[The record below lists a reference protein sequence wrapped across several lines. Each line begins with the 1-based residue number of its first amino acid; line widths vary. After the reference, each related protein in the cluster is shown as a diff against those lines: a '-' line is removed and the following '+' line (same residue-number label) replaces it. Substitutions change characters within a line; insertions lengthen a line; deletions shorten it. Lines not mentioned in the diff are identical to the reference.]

1 LDHRLFG
8 SFAIFTAMA
17 NNTPFLQAIA
27 VSKVYPGKHQS
38 GVHHISLTIQP
49 GKITGIIGES
59 GSGKSTLLKL
69 LFGLL
74 SPDEGQVQFRGERI
88 WGPAE
93 KLIPGHDA
101 MKMVTQ
107 HTDDLNLFAKVWD
120 NIAILMPNTDMK
132 AKMEQPE
139 KVLRQLN
146 MFHLAD
152 KRVADLS
159 GGEKQRV
166 AIARALITRPQ
177 ILLLDEPFNQVDT
190 TFRDGLQQD
199 IRRIVK
205 ETGLT
210 VIIVSHDPAEV
221 LSMADELVVIKDG
234 AVLESGSPKKLY
246 NSPENL
252 YTARLLSNCN
262 IFMREEARALRVK
275 AVKEQVVIYPEWIIP
290 VSSGKNLDWTI
301 KEILFKGAYE
311 EIYLE
316 YGPIEVHLINHEPGL
331 YDNYSHIGIRV
342 TKYLEY

>member
-1 LDHRLFG
+1 
-8 SFAIFTAMA
+8 MA

-27 VSKVYPGKHQS
+27 VSKVYPGKQQS
-38 GVHHISLTIQP
+38 GVHDVNLTIQP
-49 GKITGIIGES
+49 GKITAIIGES
-59 GSGKSTLLKL
+59 GSGKSTLMRL

-74 SPDEGQVQFRGERI
+74 TPDAGEVRFEGERV
-88 WGPAE
+88 WGPIE

-107 HTDDLNLFAKVWD
+107 HTDDLNLFAKVFD
-120 NIAILMPNTDMK
+120 NVAVLLPNTDLK
-132 AKMEQPE
+132 TKMERPE

-166 AIARALITRPQ
+166 AIARALITHPQ
-177 ILLLDEPFNQVDT
+177 VLLLDEPFNQVDT

-199 IRRIVK
+199 IRKIVR

-210 VIIVSHDPAEV
+210 VLIVSHDPAEV
-221 LSMADELVVIKDG
+221 LSMADELIVIKDG
-234 AVLESGSPKKLY
+234 SILESGSPKELY
-246 NSPENL
+246 NHPENL

-262 IFMREEARALRVK
+262 VLHREEAKALRIK
-275 AVKEQVVIYPEWIIP
+275 AVKDQVVIYPEWIIP
-290 VSSGKNLDWTI
+290 VSSSNNVDWAV
-301 KEILFKGAYE
+301 KEILFKGSHE

-316 YGPIEVHLINHEPGL
+316 YGPIEVHLTNHEPGL
-331 YDNYSHIGIRV
+331 YDNYSHINVRV
-342 TKYLEY
+342 SRHLEF

>member
-1 LDHRLFG
+1 LERAG
-8 SFAIFTAMA
+8 ERCIFAVMA
-17 NNTPFLQAIA
+17 NTTPFLQVIA
-27 VSKVYPGKHQS
+27 LHKVYPGKHQS
-38 GVHHISLTIQP
+38 GVHNINLTIQQ

-59 GSGKSTLLKL
+59 GSGKSTFLRL

-74 SPDEGQVQFRGERI
+74 SPDTGEVRFEGERV

-120 NIAILMPNTDMK
+120 NIAVLLPNTDMK
-132 AKMEQPE
+132 TKMERPE

-166 AIARALITRPQ
+166 AIARALVTYPQ
-177 ILLLDEPFNQVDT
+177 VLLLDEPFNQVDT

-199 IRRIVK
+199 IRKIVK

-221 LSMADELVVIKDG
+221 LSMADELVVIKG
-234 AVLESGSPKKLY
+234 GEILESGTPKQLY
-246 NSPENL
+246 NQPQNL

-262 IFMREEARALRVK
+262 VLMREEARALRVK
-275 AVKEQVVIYPEWIIP
+275 AVKEQVVVYPEWITP
-290 VSSGKNLDWTI
+290 VTSGVNLDWAV
-301 KEILFKGAYE
+301 KEILFKGSHE
-311 EIYLE
+311 DVHLE
-316 YGPIEVHLINHEPGL
+316 YGPIEIHLTNHEPGL
-331 YDNYSHIGIRV
+331 FDNYSHIGIQV
-342 TKYLEY
+342 TKYLEF